1 MTEEGRKFAIIPVTS
16 SSAVI
21 LESRCLKCSTGWCV
35 MYSVK
40 RRTVLLK
47 YVYFYYLPL
56 ELTVHIEGLYGRE

>member
-16 SSAVI
+16 LSAVI
-21 LESRCLKCSTGWCV
+21 LESRCFKCSTGWCV

-47 YVYFYYLPL
+47 YVYFYFSA
-56 ELTVHIEGLYGRE
+56 TRAHCAH